1 MSGIKTWTSLSSLV
15 DAKELKRMSWVSLF
29 RPTWQTGYLLSHHT
43 FTSDTTSRSPIHPLG
58 IDLPWTP
65 ADADISAAVVISL
78 SAAGKT
84 ARAFAYHMFWRNAAK
99 EGPIWF
105 LQISQTP
112 ELLESVPRIL
122 GTDIPTKAVR
132 YDLVGGSAELIEGL
146 DPKRIVL
153 VDFGGR
159 AGTLAQLIESIKSHS
174 ALGEVQT
181 TIIHVGS
188 EQNVYS
194 ADEIKG
200 NCQTMQTVG
209 EVQFNTCG
217 VRDAVIE

>member
-1 MSGIKTWTSLSSLV
+1 MSGTKTWTSLSSLV

-105 LQISQTP
+105 SP
-112 ELLESVPRIL
+112 
-122 GTDIPTKAVR
+122 DIADTR
-132 YDLVGGSAELIEGL
+132 TFGISAENPGY
-146 DPKRIVL
+146 RY
-153 VDFGGR
+153 
-159 AGTLAQLIESIKSHS
+159 TYQ
-174 ALGEVQT
+174 
-181 TIIHVGS
+181 GS
-188 EQNVYS
+188 EV
-194 ADEIKG
+194 
-200 NCQTMQTVG
+200 
-209 EVQFNTCG
+209 
-217 VRDAVIE
+217 